1 MAPLTPLADEI
12 LNEFDR
18 SAPNAVIWAGKA
30 IPGDFGRFAPAVFAH
45 AEKGDVLAIGILE
58 HAAGEATMLIRRL
71 IELGA
76 PRVAMIG
83 SIFPRLYP
91 WFDAEI
97 RERLIEPP
105 GDAMDGAILMAERAL
120 KGIGTGRP

>member
-1 MAPLTPLADEI
+1 
-12 LNEFDR
+12 
-18 SAPNAVIWAGKA
+18 
-30 IPGDFGRFAPAVFAH
+30 
-45 AEKGDVLAIGILE
+45 VLAIGILE
-58 HAAGEATMLIRRL
+58 HAAAEATMLIRRL

-120 KGIGTGRP
+120 KGMGTGRP